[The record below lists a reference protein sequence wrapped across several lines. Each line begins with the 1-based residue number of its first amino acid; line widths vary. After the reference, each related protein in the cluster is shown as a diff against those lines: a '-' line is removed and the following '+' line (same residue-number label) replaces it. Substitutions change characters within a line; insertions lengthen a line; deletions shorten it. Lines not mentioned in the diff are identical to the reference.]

1 MNVYY
6 DWIDW
11 LGGYPF
17 EVASVEEIF
26 RFYKNSLKYS
36 FVFILDSTKC
46 YHRYKTKSH
55 SLITFT
61 LSPY

>member
-1 MNVYY
+1 MYY

-26 RFYKNSLKYS
+26 RFYKNKGGVLINLKS
-36 FVFILDSTKC
+36 TSTNANNQFVFKFKD
-46 YHRYKTKSH
+46 
-55 SLITFT
+55 
-61 LSPY
+61 